1 MEITRHSD
9 ILGNAK
15 LTGEGFLMLTY
26 TMKELL
32 KEGEIMEAARFFV
45 DCFFRYTGNRKG
57 VLDAKRAARKSA
69 GR

>member
-69 GR
+69 GQ

>member
-1 MEITRHSD
+1 
-9 ILGNAK
+9 
-15 LTGEGFLMLTY
+15 MLTY

-45 DCFFRYTGNRKG
+45 DCIFRYTGNRKG

-69 GR
+69 RR